1 MRLIENFTCGYSA
14 TLRKKS
20 CIIQSAVFTLLLI
33 SFLCGC
39 ASQFLQNRESKVLK
53 INFEGNYFTSDKKLR
68 KVLPVKE
75 GDQYIEQFLRESPNR
90 IVSYYRSRGFFD
102 MRVIKREG
110 EFLEDYNGFIITYHI
125 FEGIRSKVDSVE
137 ITGNKI
143 FTHDYIKAKLS
154 VKEGSYYDEATI
166 DAGKYILSNNYAEK
180 GFADASIAI
189 ERSFLNGG
197 KDKNSIYLKII
208 IEEGNKIYVRKV
220 EIKGLKEVRIQVVRR
235 EFRIKKGDVYRPSKV
250 YLSQSNLY
258 RTELFSDVNVHEEK
272 VLSDSVDI
280 TFLLKEEKSRFFQ
293 VGLGYESPRKAMFD
307 FRWGD
312 LDLFGNLQRLIVD
325 LSFKGIPEFHQDAGG
340 LIFKEWEQNYRLTYR
355 EPYLF
360 GTGFNSILS
369 PALKRREFESDFSF
383 EFVLEREIGLFSVF
397 IGKRNNRKQTDFSF
411 EFVLEREIG
420 LFSVISFPYEYRR
433 ATILEDTISIT
444 NKVSGRLLFDKRNN
458 LLNPSKGVRLL
469 FQYDYAG
476 GILGGDNHFDRLS
489 LDFASYHPLPLRLI
503 IAQRARVVVTFPKRN
518 PEDISP
524 DVRLEMGGYGS
535 LRGYKEAS
543 IGFPDARPDRRSG
556 LDELLFNFELRM
568 PVYGRLYATI
578 FADFGSLWMDL
589 ANIELNDLNIG
600 VGFGIG
606 YNSPIGVIRLD
617 YARAMEET
625 YPENRGKIYLNFGH
639 PF

>member
-1 MRLIENFTCGYSA
+1 MRLIESFTIGYSA
-14 TLRKKS
+14 SLRKKS
-20 CIIQSAVFTLLLI
+20 CSIQPAVFTLLLI
-33 SFLCGC
+33 SFLYGC
-39 ASQFLQNRESKVLK
+39 KRQILQNGESKVLK
-53 INFEGNYFTSDKKLR
+53 INFEGNHFTSDKRLR
-68 KVLPVKE
+68 EVLPVKE

-110 EFLEDYNGFIITYHI
+110 EFLEDKNGFVITYHI
-125 FEGIRSKVDSVE
+125 FEGARSKVDSAVV
-137 ITGNKI
+137 IGNKI
-143 FTHDYIKAKLS
+143 FKDDYIKAKLS
-154 VKEGSYYDEATI
+154 VEKGSYYDEATI
-166 DAGKYILSNNYAEK
+166 DAGKYILSSNYAEK
-180 GFADASIAI
+180 GFADASITI
-189 ERSFLNGG
+189 ERSFLNGE

-208 IEEGNKIYVRKV
+208 INEGNQIYVRKV
-220 EIKGLKEVRIQVVRR
+220 EVKGLKEVRSKVVNR
-235 EFRIKKGDVYRPSKV
+235 EIRIKKGDVYQPSKV
-250 YLSQSNLY
+250 YLSQTNLY

-272 VLSDSVDI
+272 TLSDSVNI

-293 VGLGYESPRKAMFD
+293 VGLGYESPRKAMCD

-325 LSFKGIPEFHQDAGG
+325 LSFKGVPEFYKDAGG
-340 LIFKEWEQNYRLTYR
+340 LIFKDWEQNYRLTYR
-355 EPYLF
+355 EPYFL
-360 GTGFNSILS
+360 GSNFNSIMS

-383 EFVLEREIGLFSVF
+383 EFVLEREIGPYA
-397 IGKRNNRKQTDFSF
+397 
-411 EFVLEREIG
+411 
-420 LFSVISFPYEYRR
+420 VISFPYEFRI
-433 ATILEDTISIT
+433 ASIEADTISIT

-458 LLNPSKGVRLL
+458 LLNPSKGIRLL

-476 GILGGDNHFDRLS
+476 RILRGDNHFDRLS
-489 LDFASYHPLPLRLI
+489 LDVASYYPLPLNLI
-503 IAQRARVVVTFPKRN
+503 IAQRSRIVVTFPKED

-556 LDELLFNFELRM
+556 LDELLFNLELRM
-568 PVYGRLYATI
+568 PVYGRLYAII

-589 ANIELNDLNIG
+589 AKVELDDLYTG

-606 YNSPIGVIRLD
+606 YNFPIGVIRLD

>member
-1 MRLIENFTCGYSA
+1 MRLIENFTIEYSA
-14 TLRKKS
+14 SLRRKS
-20 CIIQSAVFTLLLI
+20 CVIQSAVFTLLLI
-33 SFLCGC
+33 SFLYGC
-39 ASQFLQNRESKVLK
+39 ASQVLQNGESRVLK
-53 INFEGNYFTSDKKLR
+53 INFEGNHFASDKRLR
-68 KVLPVKE
+68 EVLPIKE

-110 EFLEDYNGFIITYHI
+110 DFLEDKNGFVITYHI
-125 FEGIRSKVDSVE
+125 FEGVRSKVDSVE
-137 ITGNKI
+137 ITGNEI
-143 FTHDYIKAKLS
+143 FPHDYIKAKLS
-154 VKEGSYYDEATI
+154 VEEGSYYDEATI

-180 GFADASIAI
+180 GFADASITI

-197 KDKNSIYLKII
+197 GDKNSIYLKITI
-208 IEEGNKIYVRKV
+208 VEGRKIYVRKV
-220 EIKGLKEVRIQVVRR
+220 EIKGLKEVRSKVVSR
-235 EFRIKKGDVYRPSKV
+235 ELKVQTGDVYQPSKV

-258 RTELFSDVNVHEEK
+258 RTEMFSDVNVHEEK
-272 VLSDSVDI
+272 VRSDSVDI
-280 TFLLKEEKSRFFQ
+280 TFILREEKSRFFQ
-293 VGLGYESPRKAMFD
+293 VGLGYESPGKAIFN

-325 LSFKGIPEFHQDAGG
+325 LSFKGTPEFYEEAGG

-355 EPYLF
+355 EPYLL
-360 GTGFNSILS
+360 GTGFNLITS

-383 EFVLEREIGLFSVF
+383 EFVLEREIGP
-397 IGKRNNRKQTDFSF
+397 
-411 EFVLEREIG
+411 
-420 LFSVISFPYEYRR
+420 FSVISFPYEYRR
-433 ATILEDTISIT
+433 AKIQADTISIT
-444 NKVSGRLLFDKRNN
+444 NKVSGRFLFDKRNN
-458 LLNPSKGVRLL
+458 LLNPSKGLRLL
-469 FQYDYAG
+469 MQYDYAG
-476 GILGGDNHFDRLS
+476 GILGGDNHFDRLN
-489 LDFASYHPLPLRLI
+489 LDFASYYPLPLRLI
-503 IAQRARVVVTFPKRN
+503 IAQRSRAMVTFPRGN

-556 LDELLFNFELRM
+556 LDELLFNLELRM
-568 PVYGRLYATI
+568 PVYGRLYAII
-578 FADFGSLWMDL
+578 FADFGSLWMDPSD
-589 ANIELNDLNIG
+589 IELNDFNTG